1 MKPCTVELANLHAI
15 AFIDLQHSQFLAL
28 LQVAKNITLAG
39 VGHVTIMDATPAAQ
53 LAGHNFLITPAS
65 AGEQT

>member
-1 MKPCTVELANLHAI
+1 MVKLRLHS
-15 AFIDLQHSQFLAL
+15 LFLSL